1 MDVRECVS
9 GGEADEGVDESGE
22 SKQTHIGSPS
32 SLWYSITMPTMQIQ
46 LVSLGISRKQAW
58 ANRNKAKELMLE
70 WRWQGVLLHPGYRDP
85 KKTTRDT
92 DSLQSKSKV

>member
-22 SKQTHIGSPS
+22 SKKTHIGSPS

-46 LVSLGISRKQAW
+46 LVSLGISRKQA
-58 ANRNKAKELMLE
+58 RGQQE
-70 WRWQGVLLHPGYRDP
+70 
-85 KKTTRDT
+85 
-92 DSLQSKSKV
+92 QSKRADVGMEMAGGSVAPWL